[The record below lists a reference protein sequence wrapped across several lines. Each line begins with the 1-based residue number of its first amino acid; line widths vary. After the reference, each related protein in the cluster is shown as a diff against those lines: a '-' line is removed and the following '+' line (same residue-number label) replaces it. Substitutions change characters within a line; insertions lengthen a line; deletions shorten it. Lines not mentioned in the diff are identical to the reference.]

1 MNLNVYVISKI
12 LQVLDNIVQDKID
25 KDVSQANRSHEDEDD
40 DFDPDIT
47 LDNLADEV
55 CAKSPRRGNIHSVQL
70 AAKMV
75 EYYWRVFP
83 YKHKIKFLSLS
94 LSFLFR

>member
-1 MNLNVYVISKI
+1 M
-12 LQVLDNIVQDKID
+12 DNIVQDKID
-25 KDVSQANRSHEDEDD
+25 KDAPQINKNEDEDD

-55 CAKSPRRGNIHSVQL
+55 CAKSPRRGNIQSVQL

-75 EYYWRVFP
+75 GFN
-83 YKHKIKFLSLS
+83 
-94 LSFLFR
+94 

>member
-1 MNLNVYVISKI
+1 M
-12 LQVLDNIVQDKID
+12 DNIVQDKID
-25 KDVSQANRSHEDEDD
+25 KDAPQINKNEDED

-55 CAKSPRRGNIHSVQL
+55 CAKSPRRGNIQSVQL

-75 EYYWRVFP
+75 G
-83 YKHKIKFLSLS
+83 SN
-94 LSFLFR
+94 

>member
-1 MNLNVYVISKI
+1 M
-12 LQVLDNIVQDKID
+12 DNIVQDKID
-25 KDVSQANRSHEDEDD
+25 KDAPQINKNEDEDD

-55 CAKSPRRGNIHSVQL
+55 CAKSPRRGNIQSVQL

-75 EYYWRVFP
+75 G
-83 YKHKIKFLSLS
+83 SN
-94 LSFLFR
+94 

>member
-1 MNLNVYVISKI
+1 M
-12 LQVLDNIVQDKID
+12 DNIVQDKID
-25 KDVSQANRSHEDEDD
+25 KDAPQTNKNEDEDD

-55 CAKSPRRGNIHSVQL
+55 CAKSPRRSNIQSVQL

-75 EYYWRVFP
+75 GFN
-83 YKHKIKFLSLS
+83 
-94 LSFLFR
+94 